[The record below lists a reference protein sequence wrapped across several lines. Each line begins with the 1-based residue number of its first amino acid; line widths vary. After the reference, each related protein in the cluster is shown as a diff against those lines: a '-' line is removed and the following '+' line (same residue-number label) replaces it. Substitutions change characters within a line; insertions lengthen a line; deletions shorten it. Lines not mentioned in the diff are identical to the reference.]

1 MWHVRGR
8 CVASAQ
14 SEGEGVT
21 DDEIACVGAQHA
33 ALVGVAEELVAAHG
47 RATPGEQGK
56 KA

>member
-21 DDEIACVGAQHA
+21 DDEIACVGTQHA